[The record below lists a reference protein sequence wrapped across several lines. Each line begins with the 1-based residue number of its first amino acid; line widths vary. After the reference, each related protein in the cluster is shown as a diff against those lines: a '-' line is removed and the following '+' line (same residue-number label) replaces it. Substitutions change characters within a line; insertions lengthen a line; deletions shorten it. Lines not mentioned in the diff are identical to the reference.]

1 MFRLLRVGLN
11 VPSMCLLSDLA
22 WCFFCIH
29 VSWVLSYA
37 ICSSVFSHL
46 SFSFFSLFSISC
58 LYRVLFSVP
67 CIFSFF
73 FSFSGS
79 SLFCVCFSFSLL
91 LIFSFP
97 LSKFFFSI
105 LCSLLFF
112 SFVYLLFLYL
122 ISSLFCVRFSFP
134 LSFILSFSV
143 IVMFL
148 FPLFVLFSCFIFF
161 FHFPLC

>member
-37 ICSSVFSHL
+37 ICLSVFSFFCLL
-46 SFSFFSLFSISC
+46 SLLYIVSISC
-58 LYRVLFSVP
+58 SLLCSLY
-67 CIFSFF
+67 IFF

-79 SLFCVCFSFSLL
+79 SLFCVCFSFLFCLFSLS
-91 LIFSFP
+91 LIQKFSF
-97 LSKFFFSI
+97 SS

-122 ISSLFCVRFSFP
+122 ISSLFCVRFSVS

-148 FPLFVLFSCFIFF
+148 LPLFVLFSCLIFF